1 MAYFIFFASVL
12 FTIIL
17 HELAHL
23 TAAVLCKVKVD
34 AFCVGFF
41 KPYFH
46 KTWKGIDWRITPF
59 LLGGYCLL
67 HGENE
72 KVPNGFLIQ
81 PYHKK
86 LAIAFAGVF
95 ANLIIAIICYLINY
109 QNIFVGFYLDWVAIQ
124 SVFTNNY
131 DELIKLTLFF
141 KPNFFLFQ
149 LSMLNFFCFLSNI
162 APIPALDG
170 SYIFLPWMEYI
181 WKENYVK
188 YLNILT
194 KTFFILLMVV
204 QAIFILW
211 MWLK

>member
-1 MAYFIFFASVL
+1 VL
-12 FTIIL
+12 FTIVI
-17 HELAHL
+17 HELSHL
-23 TAAVLCKVKVD
+23 MAALLCKVKVD

-59 LLGGYCLL
+59 LIGGYCAL

-81 PYHKK
+81 PYRKK
-86 LAIAFAGVF
+86 LAIALAGVF
-95 ANLIIAIICYLINY
+95 ANLMIAIICYVINY

-149 LSMLNFFCFLSNI
+149 LSMLNIFVFFTNLFPLPC
-162 APIPALDG
+162 LDG
-170 SYIFLPWMEYI
+170 GYIWLPWMEYI

-194 KTFFILLMVV
+194 KTFFILLMAV

-211 MWLK
+211 IWLK